1 MARCPENPRF
11 KEMGLSVRLL
21 EVTHQVLVE
30 DAENIGEED
39 LALHF
44 KTEGGELESIVMDE
58 VDQSAIITFKEQKG
72 MIL

>member
-1 MARCPENPRF
+1 
-11 KEMGLSVRLL
+11 MGLSVRLL

-30 DAENIGEED
+30 DAENIGEEY
-39 LALHF
+39 LASYL
-44 KTEGGELESIVMDE
+44 KTEGGELESVVMNE

>member
-1 MARCPENPRF
+1 
-11 KEMGLSVRLL
+11 MGLSVRLL

-30 DAENIGEED
+30 DAENIGEEY
-39 LALHF
+39 LASYF
-44 KTEGGELESIVMDE
+44 NTEGGELESVVKNE